1 MVGYLGKLNVMKK
14 KKMYS
19 IKGHVVR
26 NVYSRG

>member
-1 MVGYLGKLNVMKK
+1 MVGYIGKLNVMK

-26 NVYSRG
+26 NVYSKG